1 MRLAK
6 ITDNLYVNPQQVL
19 EVQRSGTAVHV
30 AYNLISSRDDKP
42 MMVLLKADSEDSA
55 KKTLKTLV
63 EEINHA
69 MVQED

>member
-30 AYNLISSRDDKP
+30 AYNLICSRDDKP
-42 MMVLLKADSEDSA
+42 VSDP
-55 KKTLKTLV
+55 TLKSWACDGG
-63 EEINHA
+63 NRA
-69 MVQED
+69 SPR